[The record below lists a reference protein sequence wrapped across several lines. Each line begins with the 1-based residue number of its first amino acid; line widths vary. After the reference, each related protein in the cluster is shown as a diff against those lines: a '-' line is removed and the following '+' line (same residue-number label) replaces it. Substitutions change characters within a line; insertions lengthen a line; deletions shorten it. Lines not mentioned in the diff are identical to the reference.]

1 MPIGTGSTVDAG
13 HLFIIMLIVVRIFI
27 SRCRISYP
35 IVRCVI
41 VKWPCSVSL
50 LCALCGS
57 NDLFMKYGNTP
68 NASNPNSNSIIWH
81 KTYIFVF
88 LNRLLEACRLLNM
101 DYDDARRLR
110 GFLSKQS
117 VEEGAENLLIHKI
130 RSIEPKQAL
139 QVLNQRTDLSDAGSP
154 SSVME
159 LF

>member
-1 MPIGTGSTVDAG
+1 
-13 HLFIIMLIVVRIFI
+13 
-27 SRCRISYP
+27 
-35 IVRCVI
+35 
-41 VKWPCSVSL
+41 
-50 LCALCGS
+50 
-57 NDLFMKYGNTP
+57 
-68 NASNPNSNSIIWH
+68 
-81 KTYIFVF
+81 
-88 LNRLLEACRLLNM
+88 M

-159 LF
+159 LFWSFEGGGV

>member
-1 MPIGTGSTVDAG
+1 
-13 HLFIIMLIVVRIFI
+13 
-27 SRCRISYP
+27 
-35 IVRCVI
+35 
-41 VKWPCSVSL
+41 
-50 LCALCGS
+50 
-57 NDLFMKYGNTP
+57 
-68 NASNPNSNSIIWH
+68 
-81 KTYIFVF
+81 
-88 LNRLLEACRLLNM
+88 M

>member
-1 MPIGTGSTVDAG
+1 MSLQYNGRILWPGEATMPIGTGSTVDAG

-50 LCALCGS
+50 LCALYGS

-81 KTYIFVF
+81 KTYICIFEQVIRSVQTSQYG
-88 LNRLLEACRLLNM
+88 LRWRSTTTWVSLEAVCR
-101 DYDDARRLR
+101 RRCR
-110 GFLSKQS
+110 KPADS
-117 VEEGAENLLIHKI
+117 
-130 RSIEPKQAL
+130 
-139 QVLNQRTDLSDAGSP
+139 
-154 SSVME
+154 
-159 LF
+159 